1 VNEEQRKA
9 AEQGDPGRGGQ
20 EPFVAGISDGV
31 TTGYQALEY
40 VLVGLRESIRLRR
53 RTGTGRAQDSG
64 GAKGTGGGGSTRS
77 RHAGDPLDL
86 DDLLGFFAG
95 LLENAGEIVEEV
107 GHYVRDRT
115 GDPTK
120 PHAHGRLDPVQANA
134 GEEGAVKFHVHNT
147 GSSLLREV
155 DLVAT
160 ELIGDE
166 GRIGHAAVTFE
177 PPEIKSIPI
186 GGRVEV
192 NVVVTVPSE
201 TPAGTYHGVVG
212 ADPGG
217 AWAVLELNVLPE
229 KVRVATETPEPAP
242 A

>member
-1 VNEEQRKA
+1 MNEEQRK
-9 AEQGDPGRGGQ
+9 EQGDPGRGGH

-53 RTGTGRAQDSG
+53 RTGTGRVPGSG

-77 RHAGDPLDL
+77 GHSGAPLDL

-107 GHYVRDRT
+107 AYYIRDHT
-115 GDPTK
+115 GDQTK
-120 PHAHGRLDPVQANA
+120 PHAHGQLDRLQANA
-134 GEEGAVKFHVHNT
+134 GETATVKFHVHNT

-155 DLVAT
+155 DFVAT
-160 ELIGDE
+160 ELIGDA
-166 GRIGHAAVTFE
+166 GRIVHEAVTFD
-177 PPEIKSIPI
+177 PPEIESIPI
-186 GGRVEV
+186 GGRVEAS
-192 NVVVTVPSE
+192 VVVAVPSE
-201 TPAGTYHGVVG
+201 TPEGTYHGVVG
-212 ADPGG
+212 AEPGG

-229 KVRVATETPEPAP
+229 KVKVPTETPEPAP